1 MKKLRQFEIDA
12 ICDEAFKLI
21 KEERVKQVQSKF
33 DQSEEKEQLLD
44 LLPQINGLEEK
55 INKLEEKIN
64 KLRAEQNILLKKEYG
79 LKETLRGKGVSFWR
93 GDNKEYTIKLTGM
106 FEVYHEIKRELILQ
120 GIDEGVKV
128 KNIIK
133 ELVDKFK

>member
-55 INKLEEKIN
+55 INKL
-64 KLRAEQNILLKKEYG
+64 RAEQNILLKKEYG
-79 LKETLRGKGVSFWR
+79 LKETLRGKGVSFRR
-93 GDNKEYTIKLTGM
+93 GDNKEYTIELTGV

-128 KNIIK
+128 KDIIK

>member
-1 MKKLRQFEIDA
+1 MKRLRQFEIDA

-21 KEERVKQVQSKF
+21 KEERIKQVQSKF

-44 LLPQINGLEEK
+44 LLPQINDLNERM
-55 INKLEEKIN
+55 N
-64 KLRAEQNILLKKEYG
+64 KLREERDILTTKEYK
-79 LKETLRGKGVSFWR
+79 LKETLREKGVSFWR
-93 GDNKEYTIKLTGM
+93 GDNKEYTIELTGV
-106 FEVYHEIKRELILQ
+106 FDVYHEIKHELILQ

-128 KNIIK
+128 KDIIQ

>member
-1 MKKLRQFEIDA
+1 MKRLRQFEIDA
-12 ICDEAFKLI
+12 ICDEAYKLV

-33 DQSEEKEQLLD
+33 DESEEKEQLLD
-44 LLPQINGLEEK
+44 LLPQINNLED
-55 INKLEEKIN
+55 KIN
-64 KLRAEQNILLKKEYG
+64 KLRAEQSILTKKEYK
-79 LKETLRGKGVSFWR
+79 LKETLREKGVSFWR
-93 GDNKEYTIKLTGM
+93 GDNKEYTIELTGV

-128 KNIIK
+128 KDIIQ

>member
-44 LLPQINGLEEK
+44 LLPQINE
-55 INKLEEKIN
+55 LEEKIN

-79 LKETLRGKGVSFWR
+79 LKETLRKKGVSFWR
-93 GDNKEYTIKLTGM
+93 GDNKEYTIELTGV

-128 KNIIK
+128 KDIIK